1 MSLAPRAAMPVGVI
15 LAGGEASRMGGR
27 AKGVTHVGGM
37 RIIDRVAIA
46 LRAVVDDLL
55 LVSGRP
61 DASSWLPGVPVL
73 ADERPGL
80 GPIGGIV
87 TALRSTRADVLV
99 VGWDMPFVTTRLLA
113 PLLRGASAAPIVL
126 WHRAGEVQPLCGLY
140 RTSSLRGLEGAIASG
155 ERGLGRTAV
164 AMGAELLPADDCS
177 GFFSVNCTDDL
188 ARADELAREM
198 PITSA
203 LALA

>member
-1 MSLAPRAAMPVGVI
+1 MSLVPRAATLVGVI

-27 AKGVTHVGGM
+27 AKGLAPVGGM

-55 LVSGRP
+55 IVSGRP
-61 DASSWLPGVPVL
+61 DAGSWLPGVRVL
-73 ADERPGL
+73 TDERPAL

-113 PLLRGASAAPIVL
+113 PLRREASAAPIVL
-126 WHRAGEVQPLCGLY
+126 WRCGGEVQPLCGLY
-140 RTSSLRGLEGAIASG
+140 RTTALPGLDAAIASG
-155 ERGLGRTAV
+155 ERGLGRAAL
-164 AMGAELLPADDCS
+164 AMGAELLPVDDGC
-177 GFFSVNCTDDL
+177 GFLSVNCMDDL
-188 ARADELAREM
+188 ARAEALVREM